1 MSEQI
6 TVGAHPWVFASRQ
19 EQYDIFP
26 IMEQVFSDI
35 AYAGF
40 EGIELMHIPLLRTEA
55 LKLVRRLSEQYAL
68 PVIGSSFGGAMWD
81 KSQEMEVLSQAATVV
96 EALEELGGRTLGVS
110 TGAAPEKKTPEQLDQ
125 QAGVLRDIAAVCRA
139 SGVVMNLHNHT
150 YEVQD
155 DEYELSETLKRF
167 GEAELGPDLDWL
179 TRAGIDPIDFI
190 RRRGERIVFLHLR
203 DNKDGRWVESVGEGT
218 MDFAAI
224 RRVLDEV
231 GFAGQAV
238 VELAWDAGFEPT
250 RPLRETLKMSREH
263 IRATMGW

>member
-1 MSEQI
+1 
-6 TVGAHPWVFASRQ
+6 
-19 EQYDIFP
+19 
-26 IMEQVFSDI
+26 
-35 AYAGF
+35 
-40 EGIELMHIPLLRTEA
+40 
-55 LKLVRRLSEQYAL
+55 
-68 PVIGSSFGGAMWD
+68 
-81 KSQEMEVLSQAATVV
+81 MEVLGQAATVV

-110 TGAAPEKKTPEQLDQ
+110 TGAAPGKKTAEQLDQ

-150 YEVQD
+150 YEVED
-155 DEYELSETLKRF
+155 GEYELSETLKRF
-167 GEAELGPDLDWL
+167 PQAELGPDLDWL

-218 MDFAAI
+218 MDFGAI
-224 RRVLDEV
+224 RRALDEV

-238 VELAWDAGFEPT
+238 VELAWEADFEPT
-250 RPLRETLKMSREH
+250 RPLRETLRMSREH